1 MASPIGSYV
10 VNVRV
15 AGHLYDREAAKQ
27 GALLSSKAKY
37 SACKGVQCFKL
48 SFIIITVATLLGALV
63 MLVLVWRT
71 WGFYKGD
78 VYARYKNKEEMAIVE
93 EQVTGENLQ

>member
-1 MASPIGSYV
+1 V
-10 VNVRV
+10 KV
-15 AGHLYDREAAKQ
+15 AGHLYDRKAEKQ

-37 SACKGVQCFKL
+37 STCKGVQCFKL
-48 SFIIITVATLLGALV
+48 SFIVITGATVLGTLV

-71 WGFYKGD
+71 WSFYKGD